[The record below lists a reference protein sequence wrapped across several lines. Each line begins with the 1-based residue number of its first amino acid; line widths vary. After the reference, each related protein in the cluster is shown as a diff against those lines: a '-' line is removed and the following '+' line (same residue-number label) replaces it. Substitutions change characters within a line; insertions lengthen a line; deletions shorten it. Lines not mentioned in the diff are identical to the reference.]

1 MPGESHRQRSTEGCS
16 PWSRRELD
24 MIEATWHAHIVEFQ
38 CYVNFCY
45 IVIHYTHTHTH
56 THSFSYYFPLWF
68 IKSVQ
73 LLSRMTNSFQPHG
86 LQHARLPCPSPN
98 PSPSSQWYHPTI
110 SSSVVP
116 FSSSLQS
123 FPASRSFP
131 MSQFFASGGQSIVVS
146 ASASVLP
153 KNISL
158 SNEYPNEWYQYF
170 WKLVFFFPYNML
182 VTCLHFFFFGCFYW
196 KLIF

>member
-1 MPGESHRQRSTEGCS
+1 MRLEPHE
-16 PWSRRELD
+16 
-24 MIEATWHAHIVEFQ
+24 WH
-38 CYVNFCY
+38 
-45 IVIHYTHTHTH
+45 
-56 THSFSYYFPLWF
+56 S
-68 IKSVQ
+68 SVQ
-73 LLSRMTNSFQPHG
+73 LLSRVTSSFQPHG

-131 MSQFFASGGQSIVVS
+131 MSQFFASGGQSIIVS
-146 ASASVLP
+146 ASALVLP

-182 VTCLHFFFFGCFYW
+182 VICLHFFFWLFLLKVNFLKRPKKQTKFSW
-196 KLIF
+196 A